1 MKTRLCHFLLLPA
14 LLFVLV
20 RAGGPVAAQGG
31 GPPAFTPA
39 SIRFDDLVYTVTV
52 QGDRAYVGMETGMA
66 ILDVKHPTVPRTMGQ
81 VQAPALG
88 IAVNGDYAYAI
99 TSFEF
104 EVVDVRNPYLP
115 VKVAEKNFETVG
127 SQYDVAVYGH
137 YAYIGHSNGL
147 AAIDV
152 SDPYS
157 PTLTSNL
164 RNILGTV
171 ASVEVMKDPSGETER
186 IYAYLGTGWDRGFVG
201 DFGGGLRIVDVTD
214 PSQMQEVF
222 PCGIDSSCVQYAGGD
237 VTVEGDYAYM
247 ACNTSDEEQGLHIYD
262 IRKVDQLQELAYERT
277 EGPAWGVTVG
287 TNRAHLLVAQG
298 PNWLH
303 SLDVANK
310 NAPRRTGRMEVED
323 ASGRPVVS
331 GQCLYLPQGARG
343 LTILCDT
350 TITPTPPPLVW
361 LPLWITPAG

>member
-1 MKTRLCHFLLLPA
+1 MWMD
-14 LLFVLV
+14 
-20 RAGGPVAAQGG
+20 
-31 GPPAFTPA
+31 
-39 SIRFDDLVYTVTV
+39 S
-52 QGDRAYVGMETGMA
+52 GMA
-66 ILDVKHPTVPRTMGQ
+66 ILDVKHPTAPRTLGQ

-88 IAVNGDYAYAI
+88 ITVNGDYAYAI

-115 VKVAEKNFETVG
+115 VKVAEQNFETVG
-127 SQYDVAVYGH
+127 SQYDIAVYGG
-137 YAYIGHSNGL
+137 YVFLGHSGGL

-152 SDPYS
+152 SNPYS
-157 PTLTSNL
+157 PTLVGSL
-164 RNILGTV
+164 RHTLGTV
-171 ASVEVMKDPSGETER
+171 GSVEVMKDPSGESER
-186 IYAYLGTGWDRGFVG
+186 IYAYLGTGWDHGFDG
-201 DFGGGLRIVDVTD
+201 DFGGGLRIADVTD
-214 PSQMQEVF
+214 PSRMQQVC
-222 PCGIDSSCVQYAGGD
+222 PCGINSPCVQYAGGD

-247 ACNTSDEEQGLHIYD
+247 ACNTSDEQQGLHIYY

-287 TNRAHLLVAQG
+287 MNRAHLLVAQG

-350 TITPTPPPLVW
+350 TVTPTPPPLVW
-361 LPLWITPAG
+361 LPLWVTSAG